1 MAGNR
6 VKYAYVNYDDI
17 QRKIDS
23 GEIDQYDIVFTKDTH
38 EQYFI
43 KEDLSLL
50 RIISKVYC
58 FDSIIEAEETLNK
71 NTDTYVGQIVAI
83 ANDNIYSGYI
93 VNRENGKYTVNS
105 LSDGRTPIDYDNID
119 HRPVINKIGTQDGNL
134 IIGDLDNGI
143 YSVTGVYKI
152 FNEYPTLF
160 TVTSNHLFLVEKTD
174 SISYVKDI
182 SAKEII
188 TYTLSN
194 GVVNVLKSVT
204 TQYLEDNQYITN
216 DSFEVKLK
224 TLDLITKAEASE
236 YVKTITNEY
245 LKQNLGTTIDT
256 KIDEKIQSL
265 VATDS
270 DIENL
275 FQ

>member
-1 MAGNR
+1 MIIFIA
-6 VKYAYVNYDDI
+6 DI
-17 QRKIDS
+17 
-23 GEIDQYDIVFTKDTH
+23 
-38 EQYFI
+38 
-43 KEDLSLL
+43 SL
-50 RIISKVYC
+50 I
-58 FDSIIEAEETLNK
+58 
-71 NTDTYVGQIVAI
+71 
-83 ANDNIYSGYI
+83 
-93 VNRENGKYTVNS
+93 ENGKYTVNS
-105 LSDGRTPIDYDNID
+105 LSDSRSPIDYDNID

-216 DSFEVKLK
+216 DSFEAKLK
-224 TLDLITKAEASE
+224 TLDLITKAEVSE

-245 LKQNLGTTIDT
+245 LEQNLGTTIDT

-265 VATDS
+265 VVTDS

>member
-17 QRKIDS
+17 QGKIDS

-105 LSDGRTPIDYDNID
+105 LSDSRSPIDYDNID

-160 TVTSNHLFLVEKTD
+160 TVASNHLFLVEKTD

-194 GVVNVLKSVT
+194 GAVNVLKSVT

-216 DSFEVKLK
+216 DLFEAKLK
-224 TLDLITKAEASE
+224 TLDLITKAEVSE

-245 LKQNLGTTIDT
+245 LEQNLGTTIDT

-265 VATDS
+265 VVTDS

>member
-105 LSDGRTPIDYDNID
+105 LSDGRIPIDYDNID

>member
-1 MAGNR
+1 MADNR
-6 VKYAYVNYDDI
+6 VKYAYLNYDDI
-17 QRKIDS
+17 QKRIES
-23 GEIDQYDIVFTKDTH
+23 GEIDQYDIVFTKDTN

-43 KEDLSLL
+43 KDDLSLL
-50 RIISKVYC
+50 RITSKVYC
-58 FDSIIEAEETLNK
+58 FDSVSEAELSLNN
-71 NTDTYVGQIVAI
+71 NTDTYAGQIVAI
-83 ANDNIYSGYI
+83 ANNDTFSGYI
-93 VNRENGKYTVNS
+93 VNKVNGKYTVNL
-105 LSDGRTPIDYDNID
+105 LSDDRKPIDYDSIN
-119 HRPVINKIGTQDGNL
+119 HRPIVNKTGTQDDNL
-134 IIGDLDNGI
+134 IIGNLDNGI

-160 TVTSNHLFLVEKTD
+160 TVSSNHLFLVEKSD
-174 SISYVKDI
+174 DISYVKDI

-194 GVVNVLKSVT
+194 GAVNVLKTVT

-216 DSFEVKLK
+216 DSFEAKLK

-236 YVKTITNEY
+236 YIKTITNEY
-245 LKQNLGTTIDT
+245 LEQNLGNTIDT
-256 KIDEKIQSL
+256 KIDEKILSL

>member
-105 LSDGRTPIDYDNID
+105 LSDGRTPIDYDSID

-160 TVTSNHLFLVEKTD
+160 TVASNHLFLVEKTD

-204 TQYLEDNQYITN
+204 TQYLEDNHYITN

>member
-1 MAGNR
+1 MADNR
-6 VKYAYVNYDDI
+6 VKYAYLNYDDI
-17 QRKIDS
+17 QKRIES

-43 KEDLSLL
+43 KDDLSLL
-50 RIISKVYC
+50 RITSKIYR
-58 FDSIIEAEETLNK
+58 FGSIIEAEETLNK
-71 NTDTYVGQIVAI
+71 NTDTYAGQIVAI
-83 ANDNIYSGYI
+83 AKDNTYSGYI
-93 VNRENGKYTVNS
+93 VNRSNDRYTVNL
-105 LSDGRTPIDYDNID
+105 LSDDRKPIDYDSIN
-119 HRPVINKIGTQDGNL
+119 HRPIVNKIGTQDDNL

-160 TVTSNHLFLVEKTD
+160 TVSSNHLFLVEKSD
-174 SISYVKDI
+174 DISYVKDI

-194 GVVNVLKSVT
+194 GVVNVLKTVT

-236 YVKTITNEY
+236 YIKTITNEY
-245 LKQNLGTTIDT
+245 LEQNLGNTIDI
-256 KIDEKIQSL
+256 KIDEKIQCL

>member
-58 FDSIIEAEETLNK
+58 FDSIIEAKETLNK

-105 LSDGRTPIDYDNID
+105 LSDGRTPIDYDSID
-119 HRPVINKIGTQDGNL
+119 YRPVINKIGTQDGNL

-160 TVTSNHLFLVEKTD
+160 TVASNHLFLVKKTD

-245 LKQNLGTTIDT
+245 LKQNLGTTINT

>member
-17 QRKIDS
+17 QWKIDS

-105 LSDGRTPIDYDNID
+105 LSDSRSPIDYDNID

-152 FNEYPTLF
+152 FNEYPSLF
-160 TVTSNHLFLVEKTD
+160 TVASNHLFLVEKTD

-194 GVVNVLKSVT
+194 GAVNVLKSVT

-216 DSFEVKLK
+216 DLFEAKLK
-224 TLDLITKAEASE
+224 TLDLITKAEVSE

-245 LKQNLGTTIDT
+245 LEQNLGTTIDT

-265 VATDS
+265 VVTDS

>member
-6 VKYAYVNYDDI
+6 VKYVYVNYDDI
-17 QRKIDS
+17 QWKIDS

-105 LSDGRTPIDYDNID
+105 LSDSRSPIDYDNID

-160 TVTSNHLFLVEKTD
+160 TVASNHLFLVEKTD

-194 GVVNVLKSVT
+194 GAVNVLKSVT

-216 DSFEVKLK
+216 DLFEAKLK
-224 TLDLITKAEASE
+224 TLDLITKAEVSE

-245 LKQNLGTTIDT
+245 LEQNLGTTIDT

-265 VATDS
+265 VVTDS

>member
-17 QRKIDS
+17 HGKIDS

-93 VNRENGKYTVNS
+93 VNRK
-105 LSDGRTPIDYDNID
+105 R
-119 HRPVINKIGTQDGNL
+119 KI
-134 IIGDLDNGI
+134 
-143 YSVTGVYKI
+143 YC
-152 FNEYPTLF
+152 
-160 TVTSNHLFLVEKTD
+160 
-174 SISYVKDI
+174 
-182 SAKEII
+182 
-188 TYTLSN
+188 
-194 GVVNVLKSVT
+194 
-204 TQYLEDNQYITN
+204 
-216 DSFEVKLK
+216 
-224 TLDLITKAEASE
+224 
-236 YVKTITNEY
+236 
-245 LKQNLGTTIDT
+245 
-256 KIDEKIQSL
+256 
-265 VATDS
+265 
-270 DIENL
+270 
-275 FQ
+275 

>member
-6 VKYAYVNYDDI
+6 VKYAYVNHDDI
-17 QRKIDS
+17 QGKIDS

-58 FDSIIEAEETLNK
+58 FGSIIEAEETLNK

-93 VNRENGKYTVNS
+93 VNKENGKYTVNS
-105 LSDGRTPIDYDNID
+105 LSDGRNPIDYDSID
-119 HRPVINKIGTQDGNL
+119 HRPVINKIGTQDDNL
-134 IIGDLDNGI
+134 IIGDLDNGL
-143 YSVTGVYKI
+143 YSVKGIYKI

-160 TVTSNHLFLVEKTD
+160 TVASNHLFLVEKTD

-194 GVVNVLKSVT
+194 GTVNVLKSVT

-216 DSFEVKLK
+216 DLLEAKLK

-245 LKQNLGTTIDT
+245 LEQNLGTTIDT